1 MADVFQNIEKY
12 KRGELSPAEMH
23 ALEKKALSDPFLA
36 DALEGAN
43 DIPAEDFSFD
53 LETLKHQLNERTA
66 PTVKVVSIWGWSV
79 RIAAAIAFIV
89 VTTFVIRE
97 LAFNDNTDNGNLALN
112 ENNEPYTAEQSDTVQ
127 VKPKASETIE
137 EPSSSIT
144 ALPESSST
152 DNQKQP
158 PPTGG
163 AGEVSVE
170 KNSRQEIEVVP
181 EIATEAPASIP
192 FQNEDKAFHRESET
206 IASAPEQADQSFD
219 LRKKRKAIE
228 EFAALKTVKGQVK
241 DTEGR
246 ALPGVNVTI
255 DGTNTGTI
263 TDEEGKYE
271 ISMEDLNKG
280 LMFSFI
286 GYEDREV
293 VPGVVNEVNVEL
305 EEDVSQL
312 SEVVVVGYGTK
323 RESDIMDAYP
333 TVEMAIPEGGRKAYK
348 KYLENNLNYPE
359 QALNNK
365 VEGKVTV
372 QFTIGPSG
380 EMSEFQILKGL
391 GYGCDE
397 EVIRLIKTGPKWS
410 ATKKDTEPIRD
421 RVKVRLKFK
430 LPKK

>member
-1 MADVFQNIEKY
+1 MADVFHDIEKY

-36 DALEGAN
+36 DALEGLN

-53 LETLKHQLNERTA
+53 LEALKDQLNERTA
-66 PTVKVVSIWGWSV
+66 PAVKVISIWGWSA

-89 VTTFVIRE
+89 VATFVIRE

-112 ENNEPYTAEQSDTVQ
+112 ENKEPYKAEQSDTVQ
-127 VKPKASETIE
+127 VEPKASETIE
-137 EPSSSIT
+137 APSPSIT
-144 ALPESSST
+144 TLPESSST

-163 AGEVSVE
+163 VGDVSVE
-170 KNSRQEIEVVP
+170 KDSRQETTAIP
-181 EIATEAPASIP
+181 EIETPAPASI
-192 FQNEDKAFHRESET
+192 QLQSEDKAFRRESET
-206 IASAPEQADQSFD
+206 IAAAPEQADNSFD
-219 LRKKRKAIE
+219 LRKKRKTTE

-293 VPGVVNEVNVEL
+293 VPGAVNEVNVEL

-323 RESDIMDAYP
+323 RESDIMDTYP